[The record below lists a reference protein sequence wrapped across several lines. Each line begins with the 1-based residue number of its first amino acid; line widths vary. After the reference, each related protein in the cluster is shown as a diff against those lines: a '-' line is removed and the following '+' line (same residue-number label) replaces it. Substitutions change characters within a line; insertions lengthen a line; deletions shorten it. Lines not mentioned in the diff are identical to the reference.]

1 MSITR
6 FTSVLAALVTALGL
20 APSVH
25 AELFKPFEFPAIE
38 TDFQFFAPADVDTF
52 GGGPKHKTGWFA
64 TYDRVYI
71 NVQRPLDA
79 YNLSNKMGDFT
90 WGNRFDLGYVDD
102 DGKGWLFTGWHID
115 GPNENNVLL
124 QERINRFVTGSP
136 DDDPALD
143 PWRDNNLRLTGD
155 RDYLVT
161 NSINTMDLSGVELN
175 RTWLKKQLMH
185 GAWVEPFGGFRYV
198 KIIDFYRRDIYT
210 RFVYPAGPVDPLLA
224 DTESLSSFNAAWQN
238 DLVGGQLG
246 IRWYKD
252 YRRWNFSG
260 DVKAFAFQNFQNF
273 NQKTVT
279 ETTYYPQPPDQ
290 SDTQPDTVFYEETD
304 NFATNDS
311 EFVLGFEVRA
321 EAAYRVTR
329 DVSLRVGFTCMDFAQ
344 GIARG
349 ADLRDNDQD
358 VFMYGITF
366 GATLNR

>member
-1 MSITR
+1 M
-6 FTSVLAALVTALGL
+6 
-20 APSVH
+20 
-25 AELFKPFEFPAIE
+25 
-38 TDFQFFAPADVDTF
+38 
-52 GGGPKHKTGWFA
+52 
-64 TYDRVYI
+64 
-71 NVQRPLDA
+71 
-79 YNLSNKMGDFT
+79 
-90 WGNRFDLGYVDD
+90 
-102 DGKGWLFTGWHID
+102 
-115 GPNENNVLL
+115 
-124 QERINRFVTGSP
+124 
-136 DDDPALD
+136 
-143 PWRDNNLRLTGD
+143 
-155 RDYLVT
+155 
-161 NSINTMDLSGVELN
+161 
-175 RTWLKKQLMH
+175 
-185 GAWVEPFGGFRYV
+185 
-198 KIIDFYRRDIYT
+198 
-210 RFVYPAGPVDPLLA
+210 LA

-273 NQKTVT
+273 NQKTIT
-279 ETTYYPQPPDQ
+279 ETTYYPGPPDQ

-304 NFATNDS
+304 NFATNDT

>member
-20 APSVH
+20 APSLR
-25 AELFKPFEFPAIE
+25 AELFKPFEFPAVE
-38 TDFQFFAPADVDTF
+38 TDFQFFAPADVETF

-64 TYDRVYI
+64 TFDRVYI

-79 YNLSNKMGDFT
+79 YNLSDKMGDFT

-124 QERINRFVTGSP
+124 QERLNRFVTGSP
-136 DDDPALD
+136 QTTPIDPF
-143 PWRDNNLRLTGD
+143 RDNNLRLTGD

-161 NSINTMDLSGVELN
+161 NSINVMDLSGIELN

-185 GAWVEPFGGFRYV
+185 GAWIEPFGGFRYV
-198 KIIDFYRRDIYT
+198 KILDFYRRDAYE
-210 RFVYPAGPVDPLLA
+210 RFLFPGGPTPLGDSEL
-224 DTESLSSFNAAWQN
+224 LSSFNAAWQN
-238 DLVGGQLG
+238 DMVGGQLG

-260 DVKAFAFQNFQNF
+260 DVKAFAFQNFQNY
-273 NQKTVT
+273 NQKTTT
-279 ETTYYPQPPDQ
+279 ETTYYGATPDLI
-290 SDTQPDTVFYEETD
+290 DTTPISVIYEESD
-304 NFATNDS
+304 EFATHDT

-321 EAAYRVTR
+321 EAAYRLTR

-349 ADLRDNDQD
+349 ADIRKNDQD
-358 VFMYGITF
+358 VFMYGLTF